1 MNYDKITKGFELIEK
16 LNKQF
21 NNEIE
26 IWRTIRDYPNY
37 SVSTF
42 GRVRNDNTNKIL
54 KNQNSNAGYKSVT
67 LCKNGKVKKVQI
79 HRLVAHAFISNPHNK
94 PCVDH
99 IDNSKGNNRID
110 NLRWATISEN
120 GMNCKIPN
128 TNTSGT
134 KGVWWDKERK
144 KWCAEIMRNNKKSYL
159 GRFDDI
165 EEAIQARQDKAKQLF
180 GEYMNNC
187 EK

>member
-1 MNYDKITKGFELIEK
+1 MNYDKITKDFELIIK

-21 NNEIE
+21 KMEIE
-26 IWRTIRDYPNY
+26 MWRKIQGCPNY

-54 KNQNSNAGYKSVT
+54 KNPNTTTGYK
-67 LCKNGKVKKVQI
+67 KVKLRNNNKEKNVKI
-79 HRLVAHAFISNPHNK
+79 HRLVAHAFISNPYNK

-144 KWCAEIMRNNKKSYL
+144 NGVQR
-159 GRFDDI
+159 
-165 EEAIQARQDKAKQLF
+165 
-180 GEYMNNC
+180 
-187 EK
+187 